1 MDGGLSAPVHWFVF
15 KGNFKGGIKAMGND
29 KSKEKL
35 QKLIHGEITKLF
47 ESVLDYVQVACPT
60 QDTYKVLRSKILR
73 VGNNCIRNINRRV
86 DTSYDVAFTA
96 LGEDVVEVSQ
106 S

>member
-1 MDGGLSAPVHWFVF
+1 
-15 KGNFKGGIKAMGND
+15 MGND

-35 QKLIHGEITKLF
+35 QKLIHSEVTGMF

-73 VGNNCIRNINRRV
+73 VGNNCIRNINRKV
-86 DTSYDVAFTA
+86 DTSYDVAFNA
-96 LGEDVVEVSQ
+96 IGEDVIKIPQ
-106 S
+106 I